1 VERKKDVNDVLAKVC
16 NSHGYYSTIL
26 EGM

>member
-1 VERKKDVNDVLAKVC
+1 VERKKDVNDVLAMVC
-16 NSHGYYSTIL
+16 NWHGYYSTIL